1 MKSPKHTSEI
11 SKTQQ
16 TINWFVQMGYSLDI
30 DPVAI
35 NRFINKTLSEEETSQ
50 EDKAQVAAQ
59 LTALMEGT
67 KAGDDMNAELERIL
81 GISRVRK
88 RQFDPRTAKPAT
100 PEWHV
105 VAQYRLGLKLR
116 VDAIEEFMEEFGYK
130 DRTAQRY
137 VDELTPRVDEAIKA
151 NPDYYEKY
159 RQNLK

>member
-1 MKSPKHTSEI
+1 MKPPKRTSEI

-16 TINWFVQMGYSLDI
+16 RIDWFVQMGYAPDI
-30 DPVAI
+30 DPEAI
-35 NRFINKTLSEEETSQ
+35 NRFIYSTFSEEDICQ
-50 EDKAQVAAQ
+50 EDKAQVAA
-59 LTALMEGT
+59 LLSALMEGIR
-67 KAGDDMNAELERIL
+67 AGDDMNVELQRIL
-81 GISRVRK
+81 DISKLRTRI
-88 RQFDPRTAKPAT
+88 FDPKTAKPAT

-105 VAQYRLGLKLR
+105 VVRFVLGEISR
-116 VDAIEEFMEEFGYK
+116 VDAIEEFMEELGYK